1 MIKSCEREFILPPEE
16 GSMVCF
22 HCFGHACLFSR
33 FALVL
38 LFGFGIPCC
47 LGSNDIRFGS
57 LVASSRALL
66 FNLAQWLSLSLL
78 AHINARS
85 PKALKA
91 DRRLRSPSG
100 YGCLSPSFLMLFCCR
115 WPTSVPCF
123 SILVMRW
130 PRPPPAAATAE
141 PPASSQTSLTKKVET
156 TSDQTGTASTS
167 SPAPSPE
174 RTS

>member
-1 MIKSCEREFILPPEE
+1 
-16 GSMVCF
+16 MVCF

-78 AHINARS
+78 AHINARL
-85 PKALKA
+85 PKAQKA
-91 DRRLRSPSG
+91 DRRWRSPFD
-100 YGCLSPSFLMLFCCR
+100 YGCPLLSFLMLFCCR
-115 WPTSVPCF
+115 WPASVPCF
-123 SILVMRW
+123 SSLGMRL
-130 PRPPPAAATAE
+130 PRPHLPLLQQGFKPAAKIAWTKGWRL
-141 PPASSQTSLTKKVET
+141 PPIRQALLAQAARPPVLSALSGHVGPLLRPRAGWQ
-156 TSDQTGTASTS
+156 
-167 SPAPSPE
+167 P
-174 RTS
+174 